1 MRGISLLSFLFLTII
16 EPGCPASPHPDFLGG
31 NGIRLIVLPLS
42 ELALRLNGLGH
53 QVHAGTQIVF
63 LCRRVFRILPEN
75 VAERHYVTTGNPQH
89 GQLGQ
94 LLVVRV
100 GGYGASQGIES
111 RADSMHPGSLSGIR
125 LYSSLPC
132 HVLVISL
139 LTALMVLPR
148 RRRAHLMSLMN
159 LMIRIITT
167 G

>member
-1 MRGISLLSFLFLTII
+1 MPVVQHLLLVLL
-16 EPGCPASPHPDFLGG
+16 PDFLAGK
-31 NGIRLIVLPLS
+31 GIRFLIVLSLS

-63 LCRRVFRILPEN
+63 LCRRILVLPEN
-75 VAERHYVTTGNPQH
+75 VAERHYVATGNPQH
-89 GQLGQ
+89 GQFRQ

-100 GGYGASQGIES
+100 GGNGASQSVES
-111 RADSMHPGSLSGIR
+111 RADSVHPGSLSGIR

-139 LTALMVLPR
+139 LTAALMMLPR
-148 RRRAHLMSLMN
+148 RRGAHLMSLMN
-159 LMIRIITT
+159 LMIRIVAT